1 MQEVCFSMSRVLI
14 IIIVV
19 VICLALFV
27 SCTAKREV
35 TADAAVSERSPLDT
49 VVTDINGQQIDLSTY
64 KGRVVLIVNTASK
77 CGFTAQYKTLE
88 ELYEKYNQQGFVVLG
103 FPSNDFGNQEPGSNE
118 EIKTF
123 CQKSFGVSFPMF
135 AKGPVK
141 GAEKQGLFKSLTE
154 SGTKGLRGEIGWNF
168 EKFLIDR
175 RGHLRARFSS
185 FTTPT
190 SGSLIESIEKL
201 LAEQ

>member
-1 MQEVCFSMSRVLI
+1 MAGGRKDYRQRRRRRGLCHSGFDQR
-14 IIIVV
+14 
-19 VICLALFV
+19 A

-35 TADAAVSERSPLDT
+35 SAEAAISEHSPLDT
-49 VVTDINGQQIDLSTY
+49 LVTDIHGQPINLATF

-77 CGFTAQYKTLE
+77 CGFTTQYKALE

-135 AKGPVK
+135 SKGSVR
-141 GAEKQGLFKSLTE
+141 GANKQELFKSLTE
-154 SGTKGLRGEIGWNF
+154 SGTKGLRGEVSWNF
-168 EKFLIDR
+168 EKFLVDR

-190 SGSLIESIEKL
+190 SGSLIEAIEKL